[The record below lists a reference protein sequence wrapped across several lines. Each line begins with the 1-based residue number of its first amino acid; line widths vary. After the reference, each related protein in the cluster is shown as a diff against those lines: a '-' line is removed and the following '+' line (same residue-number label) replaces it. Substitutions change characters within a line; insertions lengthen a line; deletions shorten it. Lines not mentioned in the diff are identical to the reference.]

1 MLLNPEPVN
10 YSNLLVMFDP
20 TDFSTLRW
28 MFTPLLIFGRYAVLS
43 GALFLVFYVWK
54 RRGWLYRKI
63 QQRFPADRDYHRE
76 IGYSF
81 LTACIFGAI
90 AWLFLGTPLRQYTQF
105 YTNIEEYGIGWLL
118 LSIPLSLLIHDAYFY
133 WMHRL
138 MHHPRIYRRVHLVH
152 HRSVNPSPWAAY
164 AFHPSEAVLEGGIL
178 PLLLVLMPMHPI
190 SFFAFITLMLWFNVY
205 GHLGYEIFPK
215 SLYSHPLGRWLNSS
229 IYHNQHH
236 ERFTGNF
243 GLYFTIWDRLMGT
256 LRTDSADKV
265 DEVHERIHSNQHVV
279 KNLQNRTTMSSSQKG
294 TLASLV
300 LFLLAL
306 SGLSAQS
313 INWATDIAPLLY
325 DHCVKCHRDGGIAG
339 FSLIGYD
346 NAVNYKEA
354 IADATA
360 AKRMPPWKA
369 DPDYRRFAH
378 ENTLS
383 DAEIQRIQDWVTAG
397 GPQGDLAAAPPDPVF
412 ASGSE
417 IGMPDHILQ
426 TPFYTITSPVD
437 EYRCFVVP
445 NGLAQT
451 AFLRGMEV
459 IPSDHQAIHHVLVF
473 EDTTGQAKLND
484 LATPEP
490 GYAQFGGIGVQG
502 ARLVGAWV
510 PGSRNTL
517 LPPFMGMKLNPGA
530 DLVLQIHY
538 PGNAQ
543 GLTANATVN
552 LFFTP
557 TNQGIREVSIA
568 PFINHFPP
576 SLSDYPLSI
585 PPNQVK
591 TYHAQFTVPTNAS
604 LIGIGPHMHLIG
616 QSIECFA
623 RTLQGDTIPLIRIP
637 DWDFHW
643 QGSYLFQQVQKMPI
657 GAKVHAYATYDNT
670 LNNDQNPS
678 NPPQWVYQG
687 EATTDEMMLVYFTY
701 MLYQP
706 GDENIVLD
714 STLLS
719 SGAAAPDPRLG
730 ALRVSPN
737 PASERI
743 QVQFDLLEAADFQ
756 ASILDLN
763 GRVLKIF
770 ALQSDAAPGAQQL
783 EAMIGDLLPGHY
795 LVQIQVAGGTPR
807 VARFVKTEP

>member
-1 MLLNPEPVN
+1 
-10 YSNLLVMFDP
+10 MFDP

-383 DAEIQRIQDWVTAG
+383 DAEIQRIQDWVAAG

-517 LPPFMGMKLNPGA
+517 LPPFMGMKLNPDA

-678 NPPQWVYQG
+678 DPPQWVYQG

-719 SGAAAPDPRLG
+719 SGTAAPDPRLG

>member
-1 MLLNPEPVN
+1 
-10 YSNLLVMFDP
+10 MFDP

-678 NPPQWVYQG
+678 DPPQWVYQG

-743 QVQFDLLEAADFQ
+743 QAQFDLLEAADFQ

>member
-1 MLLNPEPVN
+1 
-10 YSNLLVMFDP
+10 MFDP
-20 TDFSTLRW
+20 TDFSSLRW
-28 MFTPLLIFGRYAVLS
+28 MLTPLLIFGRYAVLS

-63 QQRFPADRDYHRE
+63 QQRFPADRDYRRE

-215 SLYSHPLGRWLNSS
+215 SLYRHPLGRWLNSS

-265 DEVHERIHSNQHVV
+265 DEVHERIKANQHVV

-306 SGLSAQS
+306 PGLSAQS

-378 ENTLS
+378 ENTLT
-383 DAEIQRIQDWVTAG
+383 DAEIQRIQDWVATGAPSG
-397 GPQGDLAAAPPDPVF
+397 NLAAAPPDPVF
-412 ASGSE
+412 TVGSE

-517 LPPFMGMKLNPGA
+517 LPPFMGMKLTPGA

-657 GAKVHAYATYDNT
+657 GAKVHAYAVYDNT

-678 NPPQWVYQG
+678 DPPQWVNQG
-687 EATTDEMMLVYFTY
+687 EATTDEMMLIYFTY

-719 SGAAAPDPRLG
+719 SGTAAPDPRLG

-763 GRVLKIF
+763 GRTLKIF

-783 EAMIGDLLPGHY
+783 EAMIGDLMPGHY
-795 LVQIQVAGGTPR
+795 LVQIQAAGGTPR

>member
-1 MLLNPEPVN
+1 
-10 YSNLLVMFDP
+10 MFDP

-28 MFTPLLIFGRYAVLS
+28 LITPLIIFGRYTVLC
-43 GALFLVFYVWK
+43 GMLFLLFYVWK
-54 RRGWLYRKI
+54 RRDWLYRKI
-63 QQRFPADRDYHRE
+63 QKRFPTDRDYRRE

-81 LTACIFGAI
+81 LTSCIFGTTAF
-90 AWLFLGTPLRQYTQF
+90 LFLGSSLRQYTRF
-105 YTNIEEYGIGWLL
+105 YLDIDQYGLPWLL
-118 LSIPLSLLIHDAYFY
+118 ASIPLSLLIHDTYFY

-138 MHHPRIYRRVHLVH
+138 MHHPRIYRRVHLLH
-152 HRSVNPSPWAAY
+152 HKSINPSPWAAY
-164 AFHPSEAVLEGGIL
+164 AFHPSEAVLEAGIV
-178 PLLLVLMPMHPI
+178 PLLLIVMPMHPI

-215 SLYSHPLGRWLNSS
+215 SLYKHRVGRWLNSS

-236 ERFTGNF
+236 ERFTGNY
-243 GLYFTIWDRLMGT
+243 GLYFTFWDRLMGT
-256 LRTDSADKV
+256 LRADSAEKV
-265 DEVHERIHSNQHVV
+265 EEIHRIIDANKQTV
-279 KNLQNRTTMSSSQKG
+279 KHLKNKTTMSHPHKG
-294 TLASLV
+294 SVASLLLL
-300 LFLLAL
+300 LFSL
-306 SGLSAQS
+306 SGLTAQTL
-313 INWATDIAPLLY
+313 NWATDVAPLLY
-325 DHCVKCHRDGGIAG
+325 EHCVKCHRDGGIAG

-346 NAVNYKEA
+346 NAFNYKEA

-360 AKRMPPWKA
+360 ARRMPPWKA
-369 DPDYRRFAH
+369 DPTYRHFAH

-383 DAEIQRIQDWVTAG
+383 AAEIQRIQDWVAANGPAG
-397 GPQGDLAAAPPDPVF
+397 NLAAAPPDPVF
-412 ASGSE
+412 ADGSE
-417 IGMPDHILQ
+417 IGMPDHIVQ
-426 TPFYTITSPVD
+426 TPLYTMTSPVD

-445 NGLAQT
+445 NGLTQA
-451 AFLRGMEV
+451 AFLRGLEV
-459 IPSDHQAIHHVLVF
+459 IPSNHQAIHHVLVF
-473 EDTTGQAKLND
+473 EDTTGQALIND
-484 LATPEP
+484 QATPEP

-510 PGSRNTL
+510 PGARNSL
-517 LPPFMGMKLNPGA
+517 LPPFMGVKLTPGA
-530 DLVLQIHY
+530 HLVLQIHY

-543 GLTANATVN
+543 GLSAFATVN
-552 LFFTP
+552 MFFTP

-576 SLSDYPLSI
+576 SLDDYPLSI

-591 TYHAQFTVPTNAS
+591 TYHADFTVPVNAS
-604 LIGIGPHMHLIG
+604 LIGVGPHMHLIG
-616 QSIECFA
+616 QSITCFA
-623 RTLQGDTIPLIRIP
+623 RTVQGDTIPLIKIP

-643 QGSYLFQQVQKMPI
+643 QGSYLFQKVQKVPI

-678 NPPQWVYQG
+678 DPPLWVYQG

-719 SGAAAPDPRLG
+719 SSASAPDARLG

-737 PASERI
+737 PASARI
-743 QVQFDLLEAADFQ
+743 QVQYDLLETADIE
-756 ASILDLN
+756 ASITDLN

-770 ALQSDAAPGAQQL
+770 AMQRNAAPGKQLL
-783 EAMIGDLLPGHY
+783 EAEIGDLPQGYY
-795 LVQIQVAGGTPR
+795 LVQIQAGGGAPQ
-807 VARFVKTEP
+807 VARFIKTEP